1 MKHTRLPFL
10 LLFILLFII
19 GCDSDDGSEMPLP
32 ANSFVA
38 QKDED
43 LWEGITELQLTANDT
58 LVFFAVGEGLDNGVL
73 MVKVKF
79 EGTGG
84 YAVAKEKALYYDTLG
99 GDAIVAQYTLQEPEK
114 ATFVVDSYDVSNGTV
129 TGTFALELFPEAQ
142 GSKSIEYFLRV
153 TKGRFRGTLGGE
165 MNPWFFRM
173 VLIDTWAINPDLGR
187 VHPILFLITTKV
199 IHKMEDKELV

>member
-58 LVFFAVGEGLDNGVL
+58 LVFFAVG
-73 MVKVKF
+73 
-79 EGTGG
+79 
-84 YAVAKEKALYYDTLG
+84 
-99 GDAIVAQYTLQEPEK
+99 
-114 ATFVVDSYDVSNGTV
+114 
-129 TGTFALELFPEAQ
+129 
-142 GSKSIEYFLRV
+142 
-153 TKGRFRGTLGGE
+153 
-165 MNPWFFRM
+165 
-173 VLIDTWAINPDLGR
+173 
-187 VHPILFLITTKV
+187 
-199 IHKMEDKELV
+199 